1 MRLFFLASPCSAG
14 ACVCAG
20 ARRFA
25 TGNPPKTRY
34 LSPGGVLRGCGDL
47 VRAWTSLRQSPPFI
61 LRVLARRRRPRF
73 GCGRAGSRRAS
84 HKVTQPTSRAHA
96 RAEGGVMKRRL
107 AALATVMSIVAV
119 FTAVTIAPAASA
131 APPTATI
138 GNLTGTTATGGTF
151 TGTLANAHFANV
163 NGVLTLVGNLTGTLI
178 SVPVSGAA
186 GSGGCTILD
195 LTLGPLHLDLLG
207 LVVDL
212 NQVHLTITGQT

>member
-1 MRLFFLASPCSAG
+1 
-14 ACVCAG
+14 
-20 ARRFA
+20 
-25 TGNPPKTRY
+25 
-34 LSPGGVLRGCGDL
+34 
-47 VRAWTSLRQSPPFI
+47 
-61 LRVLARRRRPRF
+61 
-73 GCGRAGSRRAS
+73 
-84 HKVTQPTSRAHA
+84 
-96 RAEGGVMKRRL
+96 MKRRL

-163 NGVLTLVGNLTGTLI
+163 NGVLTLVGNLTGTLTNAAGTVLGSVTGMPI

-212 NQVHLTITGQT
+212 NQVHLTITGQTGNGQLLGNLLCGLANALNGGGGGLAGILNQLLGL